1 MKPVTMCIWI
11 LTTMCIFSPG
21 LSSNDFCEVHWNSI
35 QYNVVARAA
44 RLQGDVKLQVSI
56 DQDGKVSK
64 VVVLQPGAAHKLL
77 QDEAVKNVTDWT
89 FSPGEKRVFEIVYE
103 FKLVMPEIYCISPTF
118 VSVDFPNRVHVQTNF
133 SPIMRD

>member
-1 MKPVTMCIWI
+1 MKPVTICIWI
-11 LTTMCIFSPG
+11 LATICTFYPG
-21 LSSNDFCEVHWNSI
+21 LSSNDISVVHWNSI
-35 QYNVVARAA
+35 QYNVVARGA

-64 VVVLQPGAAHKLL
+64 VVVLQPSATHKLL

-89 FSPGEKRVFEIVYE
+89 FNPGEKRVFEIVYE

-118 VSVDFPNRVHVQTNF
+118 VSVDFPTRVHVETNF
-133 SPIMRD
+133 SKIMQD